1 MKGAHCDSPDGALA
15 SQPFLQ
21 PLAKL
26 GGSQIGKGY
35 GGNLRGANP
44 QIADQMGNAGHK
56 GFGFAGTGSGDYR
69 DSRFGGVYGSCLL
82 LVEKLRAFACG

>member
-21 PLAKL
+21 PLAK
-26 GGSQIGKGY
+26 
-35 GGNLRGANP
+35 P